1 MLDPR
6 GGCIEITDDVFDA
19 VQDFVANKRT
29 GSVQLHFKSGGFASV
44 DALYKKTFDKRK
56 VQQSEK

>member
-6 GGCIEITDDVFDA
+6 GGYIEITDEIFEA
-19 VQDFVANKRT
+19 VQDFVTNKRT

-44 DALYKKTFDKRK
+44 DGLYKKSFDKK
-56 VQQSEK
+56 KINTP